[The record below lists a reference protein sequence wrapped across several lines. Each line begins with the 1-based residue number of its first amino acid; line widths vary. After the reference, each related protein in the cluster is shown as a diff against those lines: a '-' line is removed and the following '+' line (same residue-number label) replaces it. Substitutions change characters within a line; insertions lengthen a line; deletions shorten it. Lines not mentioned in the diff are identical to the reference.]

1 MLELNNFFF
10 FFFFF
15 NFINKFYLL
24 FQHKC
29 GSFLS
34 RGKMLLNRIAVTVG
48 ESKDS
53 IQGRAK
59 NSRNFVFAAK
69 SPEKETIAEKV
80 RFLLFLLSN
89 SE

>member
-1 MLELNNFFF
+1 M
-10 FFFFF
+10 
-15 NFINKFYLL
+15 I

-69 SPEKETIAEKV
+69 SPEKETIKLPGEKV
-80 RFLLFLLSN
+80 RFLMFLLRKILIVCI
-89 SE
+89 